1 MAKRVFILG
10 AGASVHAGTPLMNNF
25 LDKARDLQP
34 RLRDRRYID
43 AAKLVFKAISS
54 LQQVHSKSELD
65 LFNLESLFTTFEM
78 AATIGQLADLEEHEI
93 AKLVEA
99 LRTVIVF
106 TLDYSMSFPVSRTE
120 GFIASAAY
128 RLLSD
133 KIYNFLQAHSSVAI
147 ITFNYDVA
155 VELALHYT
163 GRQFSYCL
171 DGSQPQQDV
180 IPLLKL
186 HGSINWGATG
196 SAPNAPIVECPI
208 AWLDNAEYCQ
218 DCLMRS
224 IEPHSQSFSL
234 NVGSRFFDYLRRS
247 GHNDVREAPVI
258 VPPGMYKTEYQNSLA
273 RVWKAAAH
281 ELANAEYIYVAGYS
295 LPATDFFFH
304 NLYALGTVSP
314 TILRR
319 FSVIDTNPKIEGRF
333 KSLLGPGARDRFQE
347 PYLRGFEDAMQGTE
361 MNPKFW
367 E

>member
-1 MAKRVFILG
+1 
-10 AGASVHAGTPLMNNF
+10 MNSF
-25 LDKARDLQP
+25 LDKARDLYP
-34 RLRDRRYID
+34 LIRDQRWID
-43 AAKLVFKAISS
+43 AAQLVFKAISA
-54 LQQVHSKSELD
+54 LQRVHSKSELN

-78 AATIGQLADLEEHEI
+78 AATLGHLPDLTEDEI
-93 AKLVEA
+93 SKLVES
-99 LRTVIVF
+99 LQTVIVF
-106 TLDYSMSFPVSRTE
+106 TLDYSMRFPVSLTE
-120 GFIASAAY
+120 GFIASAPY
-128 RLLSD
+128 RRLVDLLH
-133 KIYNFLQAHSSVAI
+133 NFRQANSSVAI

-155 VELALHYT
+155 VELALHYNHVE
-163 GRQFSYCL
+163 FSYCL
-171 DGSQPQQDV
+171 DGSQQQRDV
-180 IPLLKL
+180 TPLLKL
-186 HGSINWGATG
+186 HGSINWGATD

-208 AWLDNAEYCQ
+208 AWLDNFEYCQ
-218 DCLMRS
+218 SCLARS

-234 NVGSRFFDYLRRS
+234 NVGSRFFNYLREG
-247 GHNDVREAPVI
+247 GHKDVREAPVI

-273 RVWKAAAH
+273 HVWKAAAR
-281 ELANAEYIYVAGYS
+281 ELADAEYIYVAGYS

-333 KSLLGPGARDRFQE
+333 KSLLAPGARDRFQE